1 MGSFSRF
8 TKTAEVNNDYDTYV
22 AGGFAPLPEEL
33 QIALTSAQGSI
44 AYDVDGKPYIDF
56 LSMIAVTNMGHGHP
70 RIVKAAVEALQ
81 TGATI
86 NLVVQNPHYGQL
98 ARRITQ
104 VSNNSSSMLG
114 HFERRH

>member
-1 MGSFSRF
+1 MGSFSPF

-22 AGGFAPLPEEL
+22 AGGFAPLP
-33 QIALTSAQGSI
+33 IALTSAQGSI
-44 AYDVDGKPYIDF
+44 AYDVDGKSYIDF

-104 VSNNSSSMLG
+104 VSNRSSSMSGNL
-114 HFERRH
+114 ERRC